1 MDMQITDFKGKNIVK
16 GTHVRYTGTG
26 TAGEVLDVRE
36 DQEAKWAQMDSTKL
50 WYNIRFL
57 EVMDPEEYQKVKR
70 RESLKEKVSREE
82 KTEKDEITRKTV
94 ENLKKKFAEDVDMS
108 NELCDGGG

>member
-1 MDMQITDFKGKNIVK
+1 MPTDFKGKNIVK

-36 DQEAKWAQMDSTKL
+36 DQKAKWAQMDSTKL

-70 RESLKEKVSREE
+70 RESLLEKVSADETIE
-82 KTEKDEITRKTV
+82 QDEITRKTV
-94 ENLKKKFAEDVDMS
+94 EKLKKKFGEDVDMS

>member
-1 MDMQITDFKGKNIVK
+1 MSTDFKGKNIVK

-36 DQEAKWAQMDSTKL
+36 DQKAKWAQMDSTNL

-57 EVMDPEEYQKVKR
+57 EIMDPEEYQKVKH
-70 RESLKEKVSREE
+70 RESLRERISAEKSP
-82 KTEKDEITRKTV
+82 EKDEIARKTV
-94 ENLKKKFAEDVDMS
+94 EKLKKKFGEDVDMS

>member
-1 MDMQITDFKGKNIVK
+1 MQTDFKGKNIEK
-16 GTHVRYTGTG
+16 GTHVRYIGTG

-36 DQEAKWAQMDSTKL
+36 DQKVKWAQMDSTKL

-57 EVMDPEEYQKVKR
+57 EVMNPDEYQRVKR
-70 RESLKEKVSREE
+70 RETLREKVSSLEE
-82 KTEKDEITRKTV
+82 TEKDEVTRKTV
-94 ENLKKKFAEDVDMS
+94 EKLKKKFGEDVDMS

>member
-1 MDMQITDFKGKNIVK
+1 MPTDFKGKNIVK

-36 DQEAKWAQMDSTKL
+36 DQKAKWAQMDSTKL

-57 EVMDPEEYQKVKR
+57 EVMDPVEYQKVKR
-70 RESLKEKVSREE
+70 RESLLEKVSADETIE
-82 KTEKDEITRKTV
+82 QDEITRKTV
-94 ENLKKKFAEDVDMS
+94 EKLKKKFGEDVDMS

>member
-1 MDMQITDFKGKNIVK
+1 MQADFEGKNIVK

-36 DQEAKWAQMDSTKL
+36 DHGARWIQMDSTKL

-70 RESLKEKVSREE
+70 RESLRNKVARKEETE
-82 KTEKDEITRKTV
+82 EKDEITRKTV
-94 ENLKKKFAEDVDMS
+94 ENLKKKFGEEVDMS